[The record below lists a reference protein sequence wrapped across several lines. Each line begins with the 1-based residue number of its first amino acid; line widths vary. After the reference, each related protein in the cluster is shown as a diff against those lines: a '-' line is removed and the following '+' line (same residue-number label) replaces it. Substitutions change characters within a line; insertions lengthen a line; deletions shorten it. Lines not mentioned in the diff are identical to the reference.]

1 MYSGFLPVSPGA
13 NQTDPAGALFFWFIA
28 NNTKA
33 NAEDTPLIIWLN
45 GGPGASSM
53 IGFFTENG
61 PFKVEVDPSSFDPKV
76 VPNQYTWSSLGH
88 MLFID
93 QPIGTGF
100 SYAKDESVFVTSN

>member
-76 VPNQYTWSSLGH
+76 VPN
-88 MLFID
+88 
-93 QPIGTGF
+93 
-100 SYAKDESVFVTSN
+100 